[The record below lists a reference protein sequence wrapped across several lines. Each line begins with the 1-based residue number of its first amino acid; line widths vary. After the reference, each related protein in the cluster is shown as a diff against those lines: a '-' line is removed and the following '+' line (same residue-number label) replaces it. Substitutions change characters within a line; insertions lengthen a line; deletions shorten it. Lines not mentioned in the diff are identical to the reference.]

1 MSLLQRNAHMS
12 LAITMSLTARMAGH
26 VVHEI
31 SCTYGW
37 TDYLSETVTSEGDI
51 VMFSVLYC
59 TSAIVLLCKPRSLS
73 SLCIRLLFTHA

>member
-1 MSLLQRNAHMS
+1 MLVPYNHDNVSLNSMSLLQRNAHMS

-51 VMFSVLYC
+51 VMYSVLY
-59 TSAIVLLCKPRSLS
+59 SLK
-73 SLCIRLLFTHA
+73 IMPPLLFAG

>member
-51 VMFSVLYC
+51 VMYSVLY
-59 TSAIVLLCKPRSLS
+59 SLK
-73 SLCIRLLFTHA
+73 IMPPLLFAG

>member
-1 MSLLQRNAHMS
+1 MLVPYNHDNVSLNSMSLLQRNAHMS

-51 VMFSVLYC
+51 VMFSILY
-59 TSAIVLLCKPRSLS
+59 SLE
-73 SLCIRLLFTHA
+73 IMPPPFAG